1 MSSYV
6 TIRDFIF
13 AANRRA
19 LNRSIIKK
27 MWTPMLATPF
37 DLRSLRDGVPYFVS
51 EKYDGVRAAWD
62 GERLVTR
69 TGKVV
74 PAPAEFLER
83 LPKPPPGR
91 MYDGEIFA
99 GRGGFRR
106 AGRIARGK
114 EPWDSE
120 VSYKI
125 FDVVDETERSFEKTF
140 AIMRETVPREFL
152 APQIR
157 MTSANAA
164 IALFARLVAAGAEGA
179 MVRRGD
185 VGYVPR
191 RSTALMKL
199 KAANEAEAVV
209 VGGGGGDK
217 GGFLECRW
225 NGESTSAP
233 TFRVWTAPLSAPST
247 PPSTPLSAPSAPSAP
262 GDVIVVRYTSLHP
275 ETGAPRR
282 PIAIS
287 QT

>member
-1 MSSYV
+1 
-6 TIRDFIF
+6 
-13 AANRRA
+13 
-19 LNRSIIKK
+19 
-27 MWTPMLATPF
+27 MLATPF

-114 EPWDSE
+114 EPWDSSA

-125 FDVVDETERSFEKTF
+125 FDVVDEIERPFEKTF

-157 MTSANAA
+157 MTSASAA

-209 VGGGGGDK
+209 VGSNK
-217 GGFLECRW
+217 NFIECRW

-233 TFRVWTAPLSAPST
+233 TFRVRTMMPAP
-247 PPSTPLSAPSAPSAP
+247 AP

-282 PIAIS
+282 PIAI
-287 QT
+287 

>member
-1 MSSYV
+1 
-6 TIRDFIF
+6 
-13 AANRRA
+13 
-19 LNRSIIKK
+19 

-74 PAPAEFLER
+74 PAPADFLER

-125 FDVVDETERSFEKTF
+125 FDVVDETERPFEKTF

-157 MTSANAA
+157 MTSASAA

-209 VGGGGGDK
+209 VGCGGSNK
-217 GGFLECRW
+217 NFLECRW
-225 NGESTSAP
+225 KDSDENAS
-233 TFRVWTAPLSAPST
+233 TFRVRTPAPLSAPSA
-247 PPSTPLSAPSAPSAP
+247 LSAP

>member
-1 MSSYV
+1 
-6 TIRDFIF
+6 
-13 AANRRA
+13 
-19 LNRSIIKK
+19 
-27 MWTPMLATPF
+27 MLATPF

-62 GERLVTR
+62 GERLLTR
-69 TGKVV
+69 TGKTV
-74 PAPAEFLER
+74 PAPADFLER

-106 AGRIARGK
+106 VSRIARGK
-114 EPWDSE
+114 EPWDSSA

-125 FDVVDETERSFEKTF
+125 FDVVDETERPFEKTF

-157 MTSANAA
+157 MTSASAA
-164 IALFARLVAAGAEGA
+164 VALFARLVAAGAEGA

-209 VGGGGGDK
+209 VGGGSNK
-217 GGFLECRW
+217 NFLECRW
-225 NGESTSAP
+225 KDSDENAS
-233 TFRVWTAPLSAPST
+233 TFRVRTAP
-247 PPSTPLSAPSAPSAP
+247 PSAPAP

-282 PIAIS
+282 SIAI
-287 QT
+287 